1 MYLWWS
7 SEVDDTIQLNVLA
20 KLAVQPAMPVLVH
33 SPLCLIHALALV
45 QVGCKYVP
53 GEQGKF
59 TDKAFQKR
67 KGLAGFSESLML
79 TLLLSSFK
87 SQNVTMSLASN
98 KVFYFLQSK
107 VTVRNPNLSWQSTFE
122 CINSITTASL
132 CSLLINFERAL
143 NRRKWP
149 YKMSF
154 CFVNQS

>member
-1 MYLWWS
+1 MRSFLWQNVTKKTTDISKAKYTHYERVYLWWG

-33 SPLCLIHALALV
+33 SPLGLIHALALV

-67 KGLAGFSESLML
+67 QGLAGFSESLTL

-87 SQNVTMSLASN
+87 ARASQCHSLPTKSFISCN
-98 KVFYFLQSK
+98 QRLQFRNIILADK
-107 VTVRNPNLSWQSTFE
+107 APLNAPTV
-122 CINSITTASL
+122 
-132 CSLLINFERAL
+132 
-143 NRRKWP
+143 
-149 YKMSF
+149 
-154 CFVNQS
+154 